1 MRAVRGR
8 PSQRWLGLL
17 GRLGV
22 VLVLGVAPAADSD
35 LRVTLECQ
43 PRAAPGRVLC
53 EAELRVAD
61 GRLEWADV
69 LVLAAPDF
77 APPLRARVGAAG
89 MEQPASQRQRVQL
102 ALAGTRPGSGW
113 LRVRG
118 RAVYCPSDT
127 GRSCRAVLR
136 EAEALVQVGPPSN

>member
-1 MRAVRGR
+1 MRGR

-17 GRLGV
+17 GTLGV
-22 VLVLGVAPAADSD
+22 VLVLGAAPPAADGD

-77 APPLRARVGAAG
+77 APPLRARVVALG

-102 ALAGTRPGSGW
+102 ALAGTRAGSGW

-118 RAVYCPSDT
+118 RAVYCPSDS
-127 GRSCRAVLR
+127 GRSCQAVLR
-136 EAEALVQVGPPSN
+136 ETEALVQVGPPST